1 MYKIAVVDDDLIV
14 REIIK
19 NALESKGW
27 QISVFENGEQFIN
40 ALNSSDNFDLLFLDL
55 IMPGMNGF
63 TLLKEMKGMNK
74 KIPTVVLTGL
84 NREESVVMAHNHGV
98 QSYLVKPV
106 KPAEIIEKA
115 EDILG

>member
-19 NALESKGW
+19 NALESKDR
-27 QISVFENGEQFIN
+27 QVSVFENGEQF
-40 ALNSSDNFDLLFLDL
+40 LNVLNTGDNFDLLFLDL

-63 TLLKEMKGMNK
+63 TLLEKMTSMNR

-84 NREESVVMAHNHGV
+84 NREESVVMAHNHGAK
-98 QSYLVKPV
+98 SYLVKPV

-115 EDILG
+115 EEILG